1 MLLLQTLVTKR
12 RAFRSAA
19 GQEDRSTRD
28 VSNPSASRNRSLR
41 IIVTGNRR
49 SRRSIHLTASVI
61 AVLSITVL
69 SACGSDVKAGPGG
82 TTATASVL
90 TIQGD
95 AGNPTLIEDFN
106 PYIGTDL
113 HGTYLLYEPLEI
125 ASGVNGAYTPY
136 LATGYKFTNPT
147 TLVYT
152 LRSGVKWSDG
162 QAFTSKDVLFSFDLL
177 KKYPALDTTGVWS
190 EIKSVTASGNSVTFI
205 FKAPNVPFASTI
217 AGIPI
222 VPEHIWSK
230 VASPAKFT
238 NDKPVGDGPY
248 VLGRFSPT
256 SYTLTKS
263 STYWDAATIA
273 PTSVVFPA
281 EASNQNINQ
290 LDVTS
295 GQFDWAYTYVPD
307 VKATYVSKDPA
318 TRSYWFPPGGTIGLF
333 LNLTKAPYDNVD
345 FRRAL
350 SLSLQRNEIAQ
361 KAING
366 YLGAAS
372 MSGIILPN
380 LKAYLDPSLP
390 DQGMVTQNL
399 SQAKALFADAGFHM
413 QGSHLT
419 GSNGKTVAMT
429 ITLPNSYSDWLDA
442 AQEIRQQLGTVGID
456 VSLDTPQ
463 QAQYQ
468 SAVDSGNF
476 DAAIGGFGGTGSP
489 YNDYN
494 DALNSSFAT
503 PINTATTNN
512 FERYKSSTIDK
523 ALAKL
528 ASATTL
534 SAQKQATYTLE
545 QQVSSQVPIVLLYY
559 GGSWGLFQTTHFTGW
574 PSAKDPYALPTNY
587 DNAILEVVS
596 HLKKV

>member
-1 MLLLQTLVTKR
+1 VSLVAVMSLTL
-12 RAFRSAA
+12 
-19 GQEDRSTRD
+19 
-28 VSNPSASRNRSLR
+28 
-41 IIVTGNRR
+41 
-49 SRRSIHLTASVI
+49 
-61 AVLSITVL
+61 L
-69 SACGSDVKAGPGG
+69 SACGSDVKGAGGES
-82 TTATASVL
+82 ATDSVL

-106 PYIGTDL
+106 PYLVTEL
-113 HGTYLLYEPLEI
+113 HGTYLLYQPLEI

-136 LATGYKFTNPT
+136 LATGYKFTSPT

-162 QAFTSKDVLFSFDLL
+162 HAFTSADVLFSFDLL
-177 KKYPALDTTGVWS
+177 KKYPALDTTGIWS
-190 EIKSVTASGNSVTFI
+190 EISSVTAAGDSVTFT

-217 AGIPI
+217 AGTPI
-222 VPEHIWSK
+222 VPAHIWSK
-230 VASPAKFT
+230 IANPATFT
-238 NDKPVGDGPY
+238 NIHPVGDGPY
-248 VLGRFSPT
+248 LLGQFSPT

-281 EASNQNINQ
+281 EASNQNVNQ

-307 VKATYVSKDPA
+307 VKATYVAKDPK

-333 LNLTKAPYDNVD
+333 LNLTKAPYNNLD

-350 SLSLQRNEIAQ
+350 SLSMQRDQIAL
-361 KAING
+361 KAIDG

-372 MSGIILPN
+372 QSGLILPN
-380 LKAYLDPSLP
+380 LEADLDPSLP
-390 DQGMVTQNL
+390 NKGVVTQNL
-399 SQAKALFADAGFHM
+399 SQAKTLFGEAGFHM
-413 QGSHLT
+413 VGTHLT
-419 GSNGKTVAMT
+419 GSNGQAVAMT
-429 ITLPNSYSDWLDA
+429 IILPNSYSDWLDA
-442 AQEIRQQLGTVGID
+442 AQEIREQLAVVGID

-463 QAQYQ
+463 AAQYQ

-476 DAAIGGFGGTGSP
+476 DAAIGGFGGTGSA

-503 PINTATTNN
+503 AINTATTNN
-512 FERYKSSTIDK
+512 FERFKSTTIDQ

-528 ASATTL
+528 ASATTPTV
-534 SAQKQATYTLE
+534 QKQDTYTLE
-545 QQVSSQVPIVLLYY
+545 QQVLSQVPIVLLYY

-574 PSAKDPYALPTNY
+574 PSAADPYALPTNY
-587 DNAILEVVS
+587 NDAILEVVS
-596 HLKKV
+596 HLKKA

>member
-1 MLLLQTLVTKR
+1 MTSKR
-12 RAFRSAA
+12 RPR
-19 GQEDRSTRD
+19 
-28 VSNPSASRNRSLR
+28 RSLHAA
-41 IIVTGNRR
+41 V
-49 SRRSIHLTASVI
+49 SVLAVMSLTA
-61 AVLSITVL
+61 L
-69 SACGSDVKAGPGG
+69 SACGSDVKTLAGGSG
-82 TTATASVL
+82 ATASVL

-106 PYIGTDL
+106 PYLGTDL

-136 LATGYKFTNPT
+136 LATGYKFTSPT

-162 QAFTSKDVLFSFDLL
+162 QAFTSKDVLFSFELL
-177 KKYPALDTTGVWS
+177 KTYPALDTTGIWA
-190 EIKSVTASGNSVTFI
+190 EISSVKASGDTVTFS

-217 AGIPI
+217 AGTPI

-230 VASPAKFT
+230 IANPTKFT

-248 VLGRFSPT
+248 LLGRFSPT

-263 STYWDAATIA
+263 PTYWDAAIIA
-273 PTSVVFPA
+273 PTTVVFPA

-295 GQFDWAYTYVPD
+295 GQYDWAYTYVPD
-307 VKATYVSKDPA
+307 VKATYVAKDPT

-333 LNLTKAPYDNVD
+333 LNLTKAPYSNLD
-345 FRRAL
+345 FRRAV
-350 SLSLQRNEIAQ
+350 SLSLQRDEIAL
-361 KAING
+361 KAIDG

-380 LKAYLDPSLP
+380 LAKYLDPALP

-399 SQAKALFADAGFHM
+399 SQAAALFADAGFHM
-413 QGSHLT
+413 KGSHLT
-419 GSNGKTVAMT
+419 GANGQAVSMT
-429 ITLPNSYSDWLDA
+429 ITVPNSYSDWMDA
-442 AQEIRQQLGTVGID
+442 SQEIRQQLGAVGIE
-456 VSLDTPQ
+456 VTLDTPQ

-468 SAVDSGNF
+468 SAIDSGNF

-489 YNDYN
+489 YNDFN

-512 FERYKSSTIDK
+512 FERFKSPTVDA

-528 ASATTL
+528 AGATTL
-534 SAQKQATYTLE
+534 AAQKQATYTLE
-545 QQVSSQVPIVLLYY
+545 EQVSSQVPIVLMYY
-559 GGSWGLFQTTHFTGW
+559 GGSWGMFQTTHFTGW
-574 PSAKDPYALPTNY
+574 PSAQDPYALPTNY
-587 DNAILEVVS
+587 NDAILEVVS